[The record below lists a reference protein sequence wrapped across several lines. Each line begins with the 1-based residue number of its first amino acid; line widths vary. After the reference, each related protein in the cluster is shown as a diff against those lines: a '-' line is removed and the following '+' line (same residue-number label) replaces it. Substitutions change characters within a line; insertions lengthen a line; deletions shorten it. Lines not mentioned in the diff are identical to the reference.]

1 MNRIIKILME
11 RDGVTEQQAREMYEN
26 CQSELVDAIAGT
38 SCLTVAEVFAGELG
52 LEMEDYLIDMF

>member
-11 RDGVTEQQAREMYEN
+11 RDGITEAEAREMYDN
-26 CQSELVDAIAGT
+26 CQSELVDAIADT
-38 SCLTVAEVFAGELG
+38 SCLTVADVFACELG